1 MSREFRITNNII
13 EINDCSIEFI
23 YLTKSAKIVED
34 RIIVLLEISYDIDG
48 ADNLYC
54 LSKKGTIIWQSQH
67 LHELYPTE
75 RILPYEQIIIN
86 DREIIASDFYGRRY
100 FINFENGFIIKRE
113 ISK

>member
-54 LSKKGTIIWQSQH
+54 LSKKGTIIWQSKIRCR
-67 LHELYPTE
+67 LMRLLYIKE
-75 RILPYEQIIIN
+75 KLCLKMSIHCLNEN
-86 DREIIASDFYGRRY
+86 DC
-100 FINFENGFIIKRE
+100 
-113 ISK
+113 